1 VRAEEALNVRRDIV
15 ALLAVI
21 AVVVVVAVAT
31 VEVFRSSSA
40 SDVFD
45 VQFTLKEVTDNSS
58 LYYHRYGQYYDTWDI
73 RITKLSKVVLRDVD
87 VWTYNGGA
95 SSEIVRHYD
104 YLGDSTIVVQAL
116 RVKNKTVTVDIY
128 WEVGHEGFYCNPWE

>member
-1 VRAEEALNVRRDIV
+1 VRRDV
-15 ALLAVI
+15 VVLLAVI
-21 AVVVVVAVAT
+21 AFVVVVAVVAA
-31 VEVFRSSSA
+31 EVFRSSSA

-73 RITKLSKVVLRDVD
+73 RITKLSKAILRNVD
-87 VWTYNGGA
+87 VWTYDGGA
-95 SSEIVRHYD
+95 SPEIVRHYD

-128 WEVGHEGFYCNPWE
+128 WEGGNEGFYCNPWE